1 MVLIIYMTK
10 ILGTGKLL
18 VAILAVAVF
27 LSSCVKFKKVDA
39 RKVPV
44 NAQERAKL
52 NVKEGRGMSLKN
64 MVGNKGN
71 TNFEFSTSNPMWR
84 ASLETLDF
92 LPLVTV
98 DYSGGIII
106 TDWYSDQQ
114 NSNDAIKITLRFLSN
129 EVNVANLKVII
140 HQKRC
145 NQNNACTTNVIDS
158 KIKKELISSIVKKAA
173 VFEQQ
178 AKNKK

>member
-64 MVGNKGN
+64 MVGNKMISREN
-71 TNFEFSTSNPMWR
+71 
-84 ASLETLDF
+84 LDECQKYF
-92 LPLVTV
+92 F
-98 DYSGGIII
+98 
-106 TDWYSDQQ
+106 
-114 NSNDAIKITLRFLSN
+114 RFYL
-129 EVNVANLKVII
+129 LFC
-140 HQKRC
+140 RY
-145 NQNNACTTNVIDS
+145 S
-158 KIKKELISSIVKKAA
+158 KIWSLI
-173 VFEQQ
+173 
-178 AKNKK
+178 

>member
-1 MVLIIYMTK
+1 MTN
-10 ILGTGKLL
+10 ILQTIKLL
-18 VAILAVAVF
+18 VAILAMAVC
-27 LSSCVKFKKVDA
+27 LSSCIKFKKVDT
-39 RKVPV
+39 RKTPI

-52 NVKEGRGMSLKN
+52 NVKEGRGLSLKN
-64 MVGNKGN
+64 MVGNKRGN

-129 EVNVANLKVII
+129 EVNAANLKVII

-145 NQNNACTTNVIDS
+145 NHSFFPAHNFLRIFSKLRMFQFLQKVDS
-158 KIKKELISSIVKKAA
+158 QIYQKA
-173 VFEQQ
+173 
-178 AKNKK
+178 